1 MRGDINTWSKHKQ
14 SIIWQQERSEP
25 PPQHRRRRESGEI
38 LQHHLVDDPE
48 NDRSVW
54 RCFNISFSQHNNL
67 QEDRTKNSCRRVK
80 MYVWHTEIDVYVKVS
95 LQTVQRSKYCRGN
108 VIDYSQ
114 NMTWWG
120 YMHVHWWW
128 TCILRLVELKETL
141 WNAVSLVSGPH
152 WDHQTPSTK
161 CTI

>member
-54 RCFNISFSQHNNL
+54 RCFNISFFQHNNL

-120 YMHVHWWW
+120 YMHVHN
-128 TCILRLVELKETL
+128 TILMVNKLNLTNTVNK
-141 WNAVSLVSGPH
+141 VSRHLNNVAF
-152 WDHQTPSTK
+152 WDLLS
-161 CTI
+161 